1 ALFGHVTAFVPTFLT
16 YKEAFFIISCKELAL
31 TSPGNGKRK
40 PGGFDLAGCARAT
53 RRLAGEKEREK
64 GKEGRVEGRQKE
76 RYCLSLCS
84 LLEIFGRVLF
94 SEMKFL
100 LGALTALLCCPSSS
114 AQTLDPSGKNVCQ
127 DTRDPSK
134 VVCCTGWRQNG
145 KECTIAVCEGE
156 QACLKDEICL
166 YPGVCRCPPGYYGA
180 QCKTRCP
187 PEFWASDCRQ
197 VCQCYPHGRCHPATG
212 ECTCNP
218 NRWGPLCQNTCK
230 CARHGHCHPVH
241 GNCTCDEG
249 WWTSS
254 CAKPCQ
260 CSNLRSV
267 GLSCE
272 QLTGRC
278 QCHRG
283 HWGLK
288 CLVPC
293 NCNQSP
299 CNQRTGVCEC
309 EPGWW
314 GPSCDRRCECDPT
327 HSSCDP
333 ATGRCLCHP
342 GYQGVFCNKRCEDGT
357 YGSGCKMRCGYCK
370 DNQVCSATDG
380 VCAACEPGWNGT
392 RCDRPCAF
400 GYYGDGCKEK
410 CPHCRNNAPCDPTT
424 GICWSCDPGWTGPRC
439 EDACPDR
446 TFGDACSFLCG
457 PCYHGNCHHVT
468 GRCVCQPGF
477 QGESCNSSCPA
488 LQFGL
493 NCSSFCDCGEG
504 VSCHSVTGV
513 CPNSRAAVAEG
524 GLSVR
529 MKYHV
534 YSVLANIGASLP
546 CISDWSSGLPR
557 VTVSHH
563 DPELTFNHSFIEPP
577 SSGWVTE
584 GSSFDS
590 DEEEGE
596 ALYCVP
602 PREDIPAVA
611 GGEFQEMSS
620 KCNMFLDP
628 SGFSSEDI
636 TSPFNIPRT
645 SSIAKAKRPSV
656 SFAEGTRF
664 SPKERRGSAQDPGG
678 LPRSKPKSPWGV
690 LMLSALQ
697 SQGRTGEEDEAEGEE
712 REDEVDEQVTENQET
727 SCEVTDQDVDRIPS
741 RATLQVPAASG
752 RRRTMSN
759 TAALKGNQPPTPASD
774 AQAGVSYKVT
784 TVYVTVG
791 KAGRP
796 VTKAEPSSEGP
807 VQAMLR
813 RLGSLQ
819 RQREQDSGKP
829 KVKVAEGVTKPPRR
843 KLGARASV
851 WEQGG
856 PSGGEAG
863 VSKPIRRKHTSHNST
878 DTANNDTP
886 PAESATPKRP
896 VSSILKSVREVASA
910 DSGSD
915 VRAEVNM
922 RQSGDPSAGQTESD
936 YLTVGPAGDTVSLT
950 EVIANEGAVVN
961 VNDEPCYE
969 NVLIKHS

>member
-1 ALFGHVTAFVPTFLT
+1 
-16 YKEAFFIISCKELAL
+16 
-31 TSPGNGKRK
+31 
-40 PGGFDLAGCARAT
+40 
-53 RRLAGEKEREK
+53 
-64 GKEGRVEGRQKE
+64 
-76 RYCLSLCS
+76 
-84 LLEIFGRVLF
+84 
-94 SEMKFL
+94 MKFL
-100 LGALTALLCCPSSS
+100 FRALSALLCCSLSSS
-114 AQTLDPSGKNVCQ
+114 HTLDPAGKNVCR
-127 DTRDPSK
+127 DVRDPSTL
-134 VVCCTGWRQNG
+134 VCCTGWRQKE
-145 KECTIAVCEGE
+145 KECTIPVCEGK
-156 QACLKDEICL
+156 QACLKDEICV
-166 YPGVCRCPPGYYGA
+166 YPGVCRCPPGFFGA

-197 VCQCYPHGRCHPATG
+197 MCQCHPHGRCHPVTG

-218 NRWGPLCQNTCK
+218 NRWGPLCQYTCK

-249 WWTSS
+249 WWTPTCS
-254 CAKPCQ
+254 KPCQ
-260 CSNLRSV
+260 CVSGGSV
-267 GLSCE
+267 GPSCN

-278 QCHRG
+278 QCQRG
-283 HWGLK
+283 HWALK
-288 CLVPC
+288 CSITC
-293 NCNQSP
+293 NCFLSQ

-309 EPGWW
+309 EAGWW
-314 GPSCDRRCECDPT
+314 GPSCEWKCNCDLT

-333 ATGRCLCHP
+333 VTGQCRCHP
-342 GYQGVFCNKRCEDGT
+342 GYQGVFCNQPCQSGK
-357 YGSGCKMRCGYCK
+357 YGSGCKMSCGHCK
-370 DNQVCSATDG
+370 DNQLCSATDG
-380 VCAACEPGWNGT
+380 ACAPCEPGWNGT
-392 RCDRPCAF
+392 QCKQQCLS
-400 GYYGDGCKEK
+400 GYYGDGCREK
-410 CPHCRNNAPCDPTT
+410 CPRCRNNEPCDPKT
-424 GICWSCDPGWTGPRC
+424 GKCRWCDPGWTGPRC
-439 EDACPDR
+439 EEACSNR
-446 TFGDACSFLCG
+446 TFGDGCRSLCS
-457 PCYHGNCHHVT
+457 PCFHGNCHHVT
-468 GRCVCQPGF
+468 GRCICQPGF

-493 NCSSFCDCGEG
+493 NCSSVCDCGEG
-504 VSCHSVTGV
+504 VGCHLVTGA
-513 CPNSRAAVAEG
+513 CPNSRSAVLAGVLVPLLLLLLAVICCCLCCGGAPVDGKDRAAVADG

-529 MKYHV
+529 TKYHV
-534 YSVLANIGASLP
+534 YSVLANISAALP
-546 CISDWSSGLPR
+546 CISNWSSSLPR

-636 TSPFNIPRT
+636 NSPFNIPRT
-645 SSIAKAKRPSV
+645 SSIAKSKRPSV

-664 SPKERRGSAQDPGG
+664 SPKERRGSAQDPGA
-678 LPRSKPKSPWGV
+678 LPRNKPKSSWGI

-697 SQGRTGEEDEAEGEE
+697 SQGGSARTGDEDAAECEE
-712 REDEVDEQVTENQET
+712 RED
-727 SCEVTDQDVDRIPS
+727 DVDVQATDKQESNCEAGDQEVERPPS
-741 RATLQVPAASG
+741 RATLQVPGLSG

-759 TAALKGNQPPTPASD
+759 AAAHKGTQLPTSGSDSQVGASN
-774 AQAGVSYKVT
+774 KVT

-796 VTKAEPSSEGP
+796 ISETNSEGP

-819 RQREQDSGKP
+819 RQREQESGKT
-829 KVKVAEGVTKPPRR
+829 VKSKGGEQITKPPRK

-856 PSGGEAG
+856 PTGGEG
-863 VSKPIRRKHTSHNST
+863 GICKPVRRKHASHNSS
-878 DTANNDTP
+878 DTVGANDTP
-886 PAESATPKRP
+886 PSESGTSRRP
-896 VSSILKSVREVASA
+896 LSSILKSVPEVASA
-910 DSGSD
+910 DSRSD
-915 VRAEVNM
+915 SRAE
-922 RQSGDPSAGQTESD
+922 GDPRAEGNTRQDSSTGQTESH
-936 YLTVGPAGDTVSLT
+936 YLTVGPAGDAASLT
-950 EVIANEGAVVN
+950 EVIANKGVVVS

-969 NVLIKHS
+969 NVMINHS

>member
-1 ALFGHVTAFVPTFLT
+1 MKLLFRALG
-16 YKEAFFIISCKELAL
+16 
-31 TSPGNGKRK
+31 
-40 PGGFDLAGCARAT
+40 
-53 RRLAGEKEREK
+53 
-64 GKEGRVEGRQKE
+64 
-76 RYCLSLCS
+76 
-84 LLEIFGRVLF
+84 
-94 SEMKFL
+94 
-100 LGALTALLCCPSSS
+100 ALLCCSLSSS
-114 AQTLDPSGKNVCQ
+114 NTLDPSGKNVCHN
-127 DTRDPSK
+127 TRNPSSP
-134 VVCCTGWRQNG
+134 VCCTGWRQEG
-145 KECTIAVCEGE
+145 KECTIPVCEGE
-156 QACLKDEICL
+156 QACLKEEVCV
-166 YPGVCRCPPGYYGA
+166 YPGVCRCPPGYFGA
-180 QCKTRCP
+180 HCKTRCP

-197 VCQCYPHGRCHPATG
+197 VCPCHPNGRCHPVTG
-212 ECTCNP
+212 ECTCNQ
-218 NRWGPLCQNTCK
+218 NRWGPLCQYTCK
-230 CARHGHCHPVH
+230 CGRHGHCNPLY

-249 WWTSS
+249 WWTSTCS
-254 CAKPCQ
+254 KPCQ
-260 CSNLRSV
+260 CVNGGST
-267 GLSCE
+267 GPGCD

-288 CLVPC
+288 CPGTC
-293 NCNQSP
+293 NCYLSL
-299 CNQRTGVCEC
+299 CNQRNGVCEC
-309 EPGWW
+309 KAEWW
-314 GPSCDRRCECDPT
+314 GPSCDRRCNCDLT

-333 ATGRCLCHP
+333 ASGQCVCHL
-342 GYQGVFCNKRCEDGT
+342 GFKGKYCNQACDIGE
-357 YGSGCKMRCGYCK
+357 YGSGCTMSCGFCK
-370 DNQVCSATDG
+370 DKQRCSSTDG
-380 VCAACEPGWNGT
+380 ACAACEPGWNNT
-392 RCDRPCAF
+392 QCDRPCPP
-400 GYYGDGCKEK
+400 GYYGDSCKEE
-410 CPHCRNNAPCDPTT
+410 CPRCRNNEPCDPKT
-424 GICWSCDPGWTGPRC
+424 GKCWRCDPGWTGPRC
-439 EDACPDR
+439 EEACPDR
-446 TFGDACSFLCG
+446 TFGDACSFLCS
-457 PCYHGNCHHVT
+457 PCFHGNCHHVT

-477 QGESCNSSCPA
+477 QGESCNSSCSA
-488 LQFGL
+488 LQFGM
-493 NCSSFCDCGEG
+493 NCSSACDCGEG
-504 VSCHSVTGV
+504 IECHPVTGV
-513 CPNSRAAVAEG
+513 CPNSISGSVLAGVLVPLLLVLLTVLCCCLCCGGGPVDGKDRATVAEG
-524 GLSVR
+524 GWSAR

-664 SPKERRGSAQDPGG
+664 SPKERRGSAQDLGASSG
-678 LPRSKPKSPWGV
+678 RNKPKAPWGV

-697 SQGRTGEEDEAEGEE
+697 SQVGAARTGEVSGAEGEE
-712 REDEVDEQVTENQET
+712 SEYEVDLQETENQES
-727 SCEVTDQDVDRIPS
+727 SCDAGDQDVDRTPS
-741 RATLQVPAASG
+741 PGASG

-759 TAALKGNQPPTPASD
+759 TAAHKVTQLPLSASD
-774 AQAGVSYKVT
+774 AQVGVLNKVT

-796 VTKAEPSSEGP
+796 VSKTESSSEGP

-819 RQREQDSGKP
+819 RQREQESSRPKP
-829 KVKVAEGVTKPPRR
+829 EAAEAIIKPPRK

-851 WEQGG
+851 WEQGS
-856 PSGGEAG
+856 PSGGEVG
-863 VSKPIRRKHTSHNST
+863 ICKPIRRKHAALNNPDST
-878 DTANNDTP
+878 GACDTP
-886 PAESATPKRP
+886 SSESGTPKRP
-896 VSSILKSVREVASA
+896 LSFILQSVPEVGSA

-915 VRAEVNM
+915 LRAEGC
-922 RQSGDPSAGQTESD
+922 SGTGNTEST
-936 YLTVGPAGDTVSLT
+936 YLTVGPVGDATCLT
-950 EVIANEGAVVN
+950 EVIANEAAVVS
-961 VNDEPCYE
+961 VSDEPCYE
-969 NVLIKHS
+969 NVCINHS